1 MFYLADTMED
11 LSPEDILS
19 DSSEWLLGNIKGG
32 PRVYR
37 SFAKKKKKNNQTEH
51 QKNYKLK
58 QTKKQKT
65 LDISS

>member
-1 MFYLADTMED
+1 MFYLTDTVED
-11 LSPEDILS
+11 LSPEDSPS
-19 DSSEWLLGNIKGG
+19 DGSEWLLGKIKGG

-37 SFAKKKKKNNQTEH
+37 SFAKKKKKKTEH

>member
-1 MFYLADTMED
+1 MED

-37 SFAKKKKKNNQTEH
+37 SFAKKKKK
-51 QKNYKLK
+51 
-58 QTKKQKT
+58 KT
-65 LDISS
+65 TRQNIKRTIN

>member
-1 MFYLADTMED
+1 MED
-11 LSPEDILS
+11 LSPEDSPS
-19 DSSEWLLGNIKGG
+19 DGSEWLLGKIKGG

-37 SFAKKKKKNNQTEH
+37 SFAKKKKKKTEH
-51 QKNYKLK
+51 QNNNKLK

>member
-1 MFYLADTMED
+1 MED

-37 SFAKKKKKNNQTEH
+37 SFAKKKKK
-51 QKNYKLK
+51 K
-58 QTKKQKT
+58 QPDRTSKE
-65 LDISS
+65 L